1 MTALAM
7 RRNAL
12 YILLYL
18 SGAYA
23 FFLWPPITAAV
34 TTIAEP
40 LRRVLAG
47 DIERV
52 PMLIR
57 CALAL
62 IVFDLIAY
70 WVHRAAH
77 ANAFL
82 WRFHRV
88 HHSDPDLGPWI
99 TFRFHV
105 VEIAWRMAIQFF
117 PLYVLGV
124 AAAIPTSVYLAL
136 VVFNLVAHSDLDWR
150 FGPLVGPAYHGVHHR
165 DEHANFGMFFVAW
178 DSLFGTRA

>member
-1 MTALAM
+1 M

-12 YILLYL
+12 YIVLYL

-34 TTIAEP
+34 TLLAEP
-40 LRRVLAG
+40 LRRAL
-47 DIERV
+47 DNDL
-52 PMLIR
+52 PLIVR
-57 CALAL
+57 CTLAL
-62 IVFDLIAY
+62 IAFDLLAY
-70 WVHRAAH
+70 WIHRAAH
-77 ANAFL
+77 ASPLL

-124 AAAIPTSVYLAL
+124 AAAIPTSVYLAI
-136 VVFNLVAHSDLDWR
+136 VVFNLIAHSDLDWR

-165 DEHANFGMFFVAW
+165 DGHANFAMFFVAW
-178 DSLFGTRA
+178 DGLFGTRN

>member
-1 MTALAM
+1 M

-12 YILLYL
+12 YILLYA

-23 FFLWPPITAAV
+23 FVLWPPVTKLV
-34 TTIAEP
+34 TTIAAP
-40 LRRVLAG
+40 LR
-47 DIERV
+47 
-52 PMLIR
+52 
-57 CALAL
+57 AL
-62 IVFDLIAY
+62 IAEDVERIPVAVRCLIALIAFDLLAY

-82 WRFHRV
+82 WRIHRV
-88 HHSDPDLGPWI
+88 HHSDPNLGPWI

-105 VEIAWRMAIQFF
+105 AEIAWRMAIQLL
-117 PLYVLGV
+117 PLYLLGV
-124 AAAIPTSVYLAL
+124 AAAIPNAVWLVI

-165 DEHANFGMFFVAW
+165 DGRANFGMFFVVW
-178 DSLFGTRA
+178 DVLFRTAR